1 MYGHTTFKSH
11 VLRRDEKGIF
21 GIPFKRLL
29 GCGLGTGALFTLLRL
44 VLPDYAFPVGGVS
57 LVLLLVYTT
66 PRGGIPRW
74 RHMLFNLQWRLLSA
88 AALTPNS
95 WSGQLGRAFA
105 LPIDQIDVDATW
117 LFSESEDETPRTA
130 LTDWVSFSSPS
141 ADSNDGLT
149 FAPTPGLVL
158 HGEVSS

>member
-74 RHMLFNLQWRLLSA
+74 RHMLFNLQWRVLPA
-88 AALTPNS
+88 AAP
-95 WSGQLGRAFA
+95 
-105 LPIDQIDVDATW
+105 P
-117 LFSESEDETPRTA
+117 P
-130 LTDWVSFSSPS
+130 
-141 ADSNDGLT
+141 
-149 FAPTPGLVL
+149 PTCG
-158 HGEVSS
+158 GEIT